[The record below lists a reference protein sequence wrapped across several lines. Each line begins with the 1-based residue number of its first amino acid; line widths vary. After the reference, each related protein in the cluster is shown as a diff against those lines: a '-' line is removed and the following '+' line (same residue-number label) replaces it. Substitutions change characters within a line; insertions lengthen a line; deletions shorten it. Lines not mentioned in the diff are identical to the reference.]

1 MLVVGCCWLA
11 DEHFVHQ
18 FEIEFAADSCVI
30 QKRMVVNDCAD
41 ERANMAEAESHVGM
55 GVLHNLRGDASG
67 TGRLVAVA
75 VVVAVDVVGF
85 HCRSY

>member
-1 MLVVGCCWLA
+1 M
-11 DEHFVHQ
+11 
-18 FEIEFAADSCVI
+18 
-30 QKRMVVNDCAD
+30 NDCAN

-55 GVLHNLRGDASG
+55 GVLHDLRGDARG
-67 TGRLVAVA
+67 TGRLDAVA